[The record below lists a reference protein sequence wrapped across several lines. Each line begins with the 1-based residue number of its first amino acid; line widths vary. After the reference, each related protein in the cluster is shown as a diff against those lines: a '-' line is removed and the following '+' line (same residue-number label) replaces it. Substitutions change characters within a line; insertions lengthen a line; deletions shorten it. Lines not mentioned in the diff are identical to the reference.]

1 MPHSRRVRSVT
12 VRSPALLSVALA
24 TLVVIPPAARPALLE
39 RHEFTQVHMGMPVR
53 LVLYAGSTSAA
64 RAGAAAAF
72 ARIQALERI
81 FSDYQPDSELSRIQ
95 GRVDEWLPVSGEL
108 FDVLERA
115 VELSRRTEGAF
126 DPTVGPLVA
135 LWREARRTHQLP
147 SPALVAEARARVGW
161 TRLELDAARRA
172 LRFRAAGMRLDL
184 GGIAK
189 GYILQDAVRLIAAR
203 GMTRTLVEAG
213 GDIAVGDAPPGR
225 EGWRIDIP
233 VGGGGIDERFR
244 ERAARLTHAS
254 LATSGPTAQFVE
266 IDGVRYSHLIEP
278 RRGLSAAPDVVA
290 RVIAADGATADAL
303 ATALAVAGRDAAA
316 RILDRFPDAAASLSI
331 Q

>member
-1 MPHSRRVRSVT
+1 VT
-12 VRSPALLSVALA
+12 VRSPVLLSCALA
-24 TLVVIPPAARPALLE
+24 ALIVIPPAARPALLE
-39 RHEFTQVHMGMPVR
+39 RHEFTQIHMGMPVR
-53 LVLYAGSTSAA
+53 LVLYAGSASAA

-95 GRVDEWLPVSGEL
+95 GRVGEWLPVSGEL

-147 SPALVAEARARVGW
+147 SPAAVAEARARVGW

-189 GYILQDAVRLIAAR
+189 GYILQDAVRQIAAR

-213 GDIAVGDAPPGR
+213 GDIAVGEAPPGR

-233 VGGGGIDERFR
+233 VGSGIDERFR
-244 ERAARLTHAS
+244 DRAVRLTHAS
-254 LATSGPTAQFVE
+254 LATSGPTAQFAE
-266 IDGVRYSHLIEP
+266 IDGVRYSHIIDP
-278 RRGLSAAPDVVA
+278 RRGLSATPDVVA

-331 Q
+331 R